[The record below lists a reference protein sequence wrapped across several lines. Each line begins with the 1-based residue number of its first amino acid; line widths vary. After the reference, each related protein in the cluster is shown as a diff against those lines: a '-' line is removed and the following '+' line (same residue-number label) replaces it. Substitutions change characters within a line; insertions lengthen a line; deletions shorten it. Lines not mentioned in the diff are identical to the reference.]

1 MPAIMVQGT
10 TSSAGKSFLAAA
22 LCRWFARTG
31 VRVVPFKAQNM
42 SNNARVVEG
51 GEIGTAQYIQA
62 LAAGVAPD
70 VRMNPIL
77 LKPETHTSS
86 QVIVNGVFD
95 RELSTL
101 PWRGRSHLLWPHAQ
115 RALHSLL
122 SDYELVVIEGAGSP
136 AEINLYDDDF
146 VNMRTAHEAS
156 APVLVVADIDRGG
169 AFAHLFGTWAL
180 CNDAD
185 RAQIRGFILNKF
197 RGDSSLL
204 PPAPQ
209 LLAEM
214 TGVPTL
220 GVLPWLEHC
229 LPDEDGVSIGHMN
242 LATDTTT
249 VGIVGYPTASNLDE
263 FKPLEQIAKI
273 VWVRNV
279 ETLKGIDLIVLPGSK
294 HVSSDLAWLRSTGIA
309 DKVVQLAQTGTRILG
324 ICGGLQMLGEQLVD
338 EAGVDGDA
346 LGLGLLPL
354 MTVFKAVKRTV
365 HVETRFESLPDPW
378 KSLSGVGFGGYEIR
392 HGATSTTGPVERALA
407 GDLGYIQG
415 SILAVYTHGL
425 FESPEVVRALFN
437 GATKTTL
444 DDTFEQLADAI
455 NEHLDMSAIAHL
467 ARTGL

>member
-1 MPAIMVQGT
+1 MVQGT
-10 TSSAGKSFLAAA
+10 TSSAGKSFLCAG
-22 LCRWFARTG
+22 LCRWFARSG
-31 VRVVPFKAQNM
+31 VRVVPFKSQNM

-62 LAAGVAPD
+62 LAAGVSPD
-70 VRMNPIL
+70 VRMNPVL

-95 RELSTL
+95 RKLSTL

-122 SDYELVVIEGAGSP
+122 SEYELVVIEGAGSP

-204 PPAPQ
+204 APAPQ

-220 GVLPWLEHC
+220 GVLPWIEHC
-229 LPDEDGVSIGHMN
+229 LPDEDGVSIGQMN
-242 LATDTTT
+242 LAPDVMT
-249 VGIVGYPTASNLDE
+249 VGVVGYPTASNLDE
-263 FKPLEQIAKI
+263 FKPLEQIVKI

-279 ETLKGIDLIVLPGSK
+279 ETLKGVDLIVLPGSK

-309 DKVVQLAQTGTRILG
+309 DKIVQLARTGTRILG
-324 ICGGLQMLGEQLVD
+324 ICGGLQMLGKQLVD
-338 EAGVDGDA
+338 EANVDGNA
-346 LGLGLLPL
+346 TGLGLLPL
-354 MTVFKAVKRTV
+354 ATIFKAEKRTV
-365 HVETRFESLPDPW
+365 RVRTRFETMNEPW
-378 KSLSGVGFGGYEIR
+378 KSLSGIAFSGYEIH
-392 HGATSTTGPVERALA
+392 HGETSTTTPVKSALV
-407 GDLGYIQG
+407 GSLGYVSG
-415 SILAVYTHGL
+415 SILAVYAHGL
-425 FESPEVVRALFN
+425 FESPEVVRALFS
-437 GATKTTL
+437 GVAKTTL
-444 DDTFEQLADAI
+444 DDTFEQLADA
-455 NEHLDMSAIAHL
+455 LDENLEMPTIARL
-467 ARTGL
+467 AMQ

>member
-1 MPAIMVQGT
+1 MVQGA
-10 TSSAGKSFLAAA
+10 TSSAGKSFLCAG
-22 LCRWFARTG
+22 LCRWFARSG
-31 VRVVPFKAQNM
+31 VRVAPFKSQNM

-62 LAAGVAPD
+62 LAAGVFPD
-70 VRMNPIL
+70 VRMNPVL

-122 SDYELVVIEGAGSP
+122 SEYELVVIEGAGSP

-204 PPAPQ
+204 APAPQ

-220 GVLPWLEHC
+220 GVLPWIEHC
-229 LPDEDGVSIGHMN
+229 LPDEDGVSIGQMN
-242 LATDTTT
+242 LAADAVT

-263 FKPLEQIAKI
+263 FKPLEQIVKI

-279 ETLKGIDLIVLPGSK
+279 ETLKGVDFIVLPGSK

-309 DKVVQLAQTGTRILG
+309 DKIVQLARTGARILG
-324 ICGGLQMLGEQLVD
+324 ICGGLQMLGTQLVD
-338 EAGVDGDA
+338 EANVDGNA
-346 LGLGLLPL
+346 TGLGLLPL
-354 MTVFKAVKRTV
+354 VTVFKAEKRTV
-365 HVETRFESLPDPW
+365 HVGTRFETMKEPW
-378 KSLSGVGFGGYEIR
+378 KSLSGIAFSGYEIR
-392 HGATSTTGPVERALA
+392 HGETSTTAPVESALA
-407 GDLGYIQG
+407 GNLGYVKG
-415 SILAVYTHGL
+415 SILVVYTHGL
-425 FESPEVVRALFN
+425 FESPDVIRALFS
-437 GATKTTL
+437 GVAKTTL
-444 DDTFEQLADAI
+444 DDTFGQLADALDE
-455 NEHLDMSAIAHL
+455 NLDMPTIARL
-467 ARTGL
+467 AMQ

>member
-10 TSSAGKSFLAAA
+10 TSSAGKSFLVAA

-31 VRVVPFKAQNM
+31 VRVAPFKAQNM
-42 SNNARVVEG
+42 SNNARVVDG
-51 GEIGTAQYIQA
+51 GEIGTAQYLQA
-62 LAAGVAPD
+62 LASGVVPD
-70 VRMNPIL
+70 VRMNPVL

-101 PWRGRSHLLWPHAQ
+101 PWRGRSQLLWPHAQ
-115 RALHSLL
+115 RALHSMLNE
-122 SDYELVVIEGAGSP
+122 YELVIIEGAGSP

-180 CNDAD
+180 SNDAD

-197 RGDSSLL
+197 RGDASLL
-204 PPAPQ
+204 APAPQ

-220 GVLPWLEHC
+220 GVLPWLKHC
-229 LPDEDGVSIGHMN
+229 LPDEDGVSIGQMD
-242 LATDTTT
+242 LATDAAT

-263 FKPLEQIAKI
+263 FKPLEQVVKI

-294 HVSSDLAWLRSTGIA
+294 HVSSDMAWLRSTGLA
-309 DKVVQLAQTGTRILG
+309 DKVVQLARTGTRILG
-324 ICGGLQMLGEQLVD
+324 ICGGLQMLGERLVD
-338 EAGVDGDA
+338 EASVDGDA
-346 LGLGLLPL
+346 VGLGLLPL
-354 MTVFKAVKRTV
+354 VTVFKAAKRTV
-365 HVETRFESLPDPW
+365 QIETRFELLPDPW
-378 KSLSGVGFGGYEIR
+378 KSLSDIAFSGYEIR
-392 HGATSTTGPVERALA
+392 HGVTMATQPLCSALPA
-407 GDLGYIQG
+407 GLGYIQG
-415 SILAVYTHGL
+415 SILAVYTHGI
-425 FESPEVVRALFN
+425 FESRDVVRALF
-437 GATKTTL
+437 GGVARTTL
-444 DDTFEQLADAI
+444 DETFEQLADAI
-455 NEHLDMSAIAHL
+455 NEHLDMSVIARF
-467 ARTGL
+467 AGISM

>member
-1 MPAIMVQGT
+1 MVQGA
-10 TSSAGKSFLAAA
+10 TSSAGKSFLCAG
-22 LCRWFARTG
+22 LCRWFARSG
-31 VRVVPFKAQNM
+31 VRVAPFKSQNM

-62 LAAGVAPD
+62 LAAGVPPD
-70 VRMNPIL
+70 VRMNPVL

-122 SDYELVVIEGAGSP
+122 SEYELVVIEGAGSP

-185 RAQIRGFILNKF
+185 RAQIQGFILNKF
-197 RGDSSLL
+197 RGDSALL
-204 PPAPQ
+204 APAPQ

-220 GVLPWLEHC
+220 GVMPWIEHC
-229 LPDEDGVSIGHMN
+229 LPDEDGVSIGQTN
-242 LATDTTT
+242 LASDAVI

-263 FKPLEQIAKI
+263 FKPLEQIVKI

-279 ETLKGIDLIVLPGSK
+279 ETLKDVDFIVLPGSK

-309 DKVVQLAQTGTRILG
+309 DKVVQLARTGARILG

-338 EAGVDGDA
+338 EADVDGNA
-346 LGLGLLPL
+346 VGLGLLPL
-354 MTVFKAVKRTV
+354 TTKFKPEKRTV
-365 HVETRFESLPDPW
+365 HVGTRFEAMDEPW
-378 KSLSGVGFGGYEIR
+378 KSLSGIAFSGYEIR
-392 HGATSTTGPVERALA
+392 HGKTSVTAPVNSALA
-407 GDLGYIQG
+407 GGLGYVKG

-425 FESPEVVRALFN
+425 FESSDVVRALFS
-437 GATKTTL
+437 GVATTTL
-444 DDTFEQLADAI
+444 DDTFEQLADA
-455 NEHLDMSAIAHL
+455 LDENLEMSTIARL
-467 ARTGL
+467 AMIAM

>member
-1 MPAIMVQGT
+1 MVQGT
-10 TSSAGKSFLAAA
+10 TSSAGKSFLTAA

-31 VRVVPFKAQNM
+31 VRVAPFKAQNM
-42 SNNARVVEG
+42 SNNARVVDG
-51 GEIGTAQYIQA
+51 GEIGTAQYLQA
-62 LAAGVAPD
+62 IAAGVVPD
-70 VRMNPIL
+70 VRMNPVL

-86 QVIVNGVFD
+86 QVIVNGIFD

-122 SDYELVVIEGAGSP
+122 SEYELVIIEGAGSP

-204 PPAPQ
+204 APAPQ

-229 LPDEDGVSIGHMN
+229 LPDEDGASLGHMN
-242 LATDTTT
+242 LATDATT
-249 VGIVGYPTASNLDE
+249 VGIVRYPTASNLDE

-279 ETLKGIDLIVLPGSK
+279 EMLKGIDLIVLPGSK

-309 DKVVQLAQTGTRILG
+309 DKVVQLARTGTRVLG

-346 LGLGLLPL
+346 VGLGPLPL
-354 MTVFKAVKRTV
+354 VTVFKAVKRTA

-378 KSLSGVGFGGYEIR
+378 KSLSGIAFGGYEIR
-392 HGATSTTGPVERALA
+392 HGITTPNKPISSALPM
-407 GDLGYIQG
+407 GLGYVQG

-425 FESPEVVRALFN
+425 FESPDVVRALFN
-437 GATKTTL
+437 GATKMTL
-444 DDTFEQLADAI
+444 DSTFEQLADAI
-455 NEHLDMSAIAHL
+455 NEHLDMSVISRLAGIAI
-467 ARTGL
+467 